1 MSFTKFIKTPQI
13 LFIILYHISLPLYL
27 NSLSPH
33 FKFFSHSK
41 QMKRIVIGGFHHESN
56 TFNPIIADNNDIY
69 VWRGSE
75 FYDHMTDNSISGIIT
90 QLRKYNYDIIP
101 TVLARAVPNGVWNKD
116 IYLSL
121 KEEFLTTLK
130 TCGHV
135 DGFCLAL
142 HGSMRVDQIG
152 KAETDILTAIREIY
166 PDLPIYASLDM
177 HGTVTPEMARL
188 VNGYVGYKT
197 APHIDEFETGEHAA
211 RMLHMALEEGVKT
224 CMAICQVPFLI
235 AGEQSETSVE
245 PMVKLMKEIAESE
258 KKPGVLASSYLLGY
272 PWADSPENGVTAV
285 VVTDGSQELA
295 DSEAL
300 RLGKLFWDTRREF
313 HFYNDTR
320 LPDET
325 LKAALEFQRTE
336 FPVVIS
342 DSGDNPT
349 AGSSQDVTNFLK
361 LILNDPEAPKLSP
374 PLVYQGFYD
383 PEVVKKA
390 VAAGVGAS
398 FETDL
403 GAAFD
408 KVKSTPV
415 HSRVTVKSVVL
426 QWEQA
431 FKTDMVLLD
440 VQGVDVIVTSKH
452 VGMYDPEMMR
462 ALGVVPEE
470 RKIIVVKL
478 GYLEPEL
485 RKLAKRSIMA
495 LTDGSTNELLE
506 SIPYKHVKR
515 PIFPLDKDFEAE
527 LTVFH
532 A

>member
-1 MSFTKFIKTPQI
+1 
-13 LFIILYHISLPLYL
+13 
-27 NSLSPH
+27 
-33 FKFFSHSK
+33 
-41 QMKRIVIGGFHHESN
+41 MKRIVIGGFHHESN
-56 TFNPIIADNNDIY
+56 TFNPIIAGDNDIWVY
-69 VWRGSE
+69 RGAE
-75 FYDHMTDNSISGIIT
+75 FYDHMSDNSLSGIIT
-90 QLRKYNYDIIP
+90 ALRKYNYEIIP
-101 TVLARAVPNGVWNKD
+101 TVLARAVPNGVWD
-116 IYLSL
+116 RTIYLKL
-121 KEEFLTTLK
+121 KDEFLHTLK
-130 TCGHV
+130 TCGKV

-142 HGSMRVDQIG
+142 HGSMRVDGIG
-152 KAETDILTAIREIY
+152 KAETDILKAIREIY

-177 HGTVTPEMARL
+177 HGTVTPEMASL

-197 APHIDEFETGEHAA
+197 APHVDEFETGEHAA
-211 RMLHMALEEGVKT
+211 RLLHMHLEENVKT
-224 CMAICQVPFLI
+224 YMSICQVPILI

-245 PMVKLMKEIAESE
+245 PMVSLMKQIAESE
-258 KKPGVLASSYLLGY
+258 KKPGILASSYLLGY
-272 PWADSPENGVTAV
+272 PWADSPENGVCAV
-285 VVTDGSQELA
+285 VVSKDSQQLA
-295 DSEAL
+295 HDEAL
-300 RLGKLFWDTRREF
+300 RLGKLFWDTRKEF

-320 LPDET
+320 MPDET
-325 LKAALEFQRTE
+325 LKAALEFQKTE
-336 FPVVIS
+336 YPVVIS

-361 LILNDPEAPKLSP
+361 MILASKEATTLQP

-390 VAAGVGAS
+390 IAAGVGAS

-403 GAAFD
+403 GAYFD

-415 HSRVTVKSVVL
+415 HSKVTVKAVV
-426 QWEQA
+426 QKWAQA
-431 FKTDMVLLD
+431 FDTDMVLLD
-440 VQGVDVIVTSKH
+440 IQGVDVVVTSKH

-462 ALGVVPEE
+462 ALGVTPED

-506 SIPYKHVKR
+506 SIDYKLVKR

-527 LTVFH
+527 LNVFD